1 VLTGEQ
7 GEGRLT
13 RQGLEEYVSDCV
25 IFLDHR
31 ITAQASTRRLRVVK
45 YRGSLHGTNEYPFL
59 IGERGIAILPI
70 TSVGL
75 THRAPTERC
84 SSGIPRLDEML
95 GGKGLYKGSTVL
107 VSGTAGTG
115 KTSIA
120 AHLARAAC
128 ARGERC
134 LYFAFEESTD
144 QIVRNMRSVGVDLR
158 PFLASGLLEVLP
170 SRPTSFGLERHLVG
184 MHKAIEDFDPHLVV
198 VDPITN
204 LVSAA
209 TSPEV
214 QATMTLLIDFLKM
227 RGTTLLLTS
236 LTVGGTELEQSEVGI
251 SSLVDTWL
259 LLQIVRAGGER
270 NRTLTIVKSR
280 GMAHSNQAS
289 EYRLGARGIELLD
302 TYLGA
307 DGVLTGSARVA
318 REAEDA
324 AAQLAATEEIQQKA
338 QERERRRNAL
348 ERQVA
353 QLREQFEADDAALA
367 RAIREAAL
375 LRDELLARRTT
386 MAASRHAFS
395 ASVSA
400 NGAARRGKAR
410 RP

>member
-1 VLTGEQ
+1 
-7 GEGRLT
+7 
-13 RQGLEEYVSDCV
+13 
-25 IFLDHR
+25 
-31 ITAQASTRRLRVVK
+31 
-45 YRGSLHGTNEYPFL
+45 
-59 IGERGIAILPI
+59 
-70 TSVGL
+70 
-75 THRAPTERC
+75 
-84 SSGIPRLDEML
+84 
-95 GGKGLYKGSTVL
+95 
-107 VSGTAGTG
+107 
-115 KTSIA
+115 
-120 AHLARAAC
+120 
-128 ARGERC
+128 
-134 LYFAFEESTD
+134 
-144 QIVRNMRSVGVDLR
+144 
-158 PFLASGLLEVLP
+158 
-170 SRPTSFGLERHLVG
+170 
-184 MHKAIEDFDPHLVV
+184 
-198 VDPITN
+198 
-204 LVSAA
+204 
-209 TSPEV
+209 
-214 QATMTLLIDFLKM
+214 M

-236 LTVGGTELEQSEVGI
+236 LTVGGSELEQSEVGI

-324 AAQLAATEEIQQKA
+324 ATQLAATEEIQQKA

-353 QLREQFEADDAALA
+353 QLREQFEADDAALE

-395 ASVSA
+395 PDSKA
-400 NGAARRGKAR
+400 NGAARRRKER